1 MNTHVDCISCI
12 VNKVDSLANKY
23 LDTKKKKYDFMKK
36 ALMEIVNANYN
47 MSSPT
52 VSSKILR
59 ILKEEVNIDDI
70 YEKEKRYF
78 NDLALKMEK
87 QLEEK
92 LNLSE
97 DRFLDA
103 LKYAISGN
111 IIDFGALDDIKDD
124 MLDNI
129 IQTTLKQ
136 NISGSVY
143 SKFKRNLENAS
154 ELVYL
159 SDNTGEIVFDKLF
172 IKEIRKKY
180 PDLNITLITRGKPV
194 YNDATEE
201 DAYYV
206 GLDKYVK
213 IINNGTDIAGTDLL
227 EINEES
233 KRYIDNADL
242 IISKGQGNFETL
254 CGCGKNIYYLFL
266 CKCDMFVEKLKCEKF
281 TSVFINEEEC
291 SKLFGE

>member
-1 MNTHVDCISCI
+1 MNSHVDCISCI
-12 VNKVDSLANKY
+12 VNKIDGLANKY

-36 ALMEIVNANYN
+36 ALSEIVDANYN

-52 VSSKILR
+52 ISSKILR

-70 YEKEKRYF
+70 YEKEKKYF
-78 NDLALKMEK
+78 NDLALKMEN
-87 QLEEK
+87 QLNEN
-92 LNLSE
+92 LDLSE

-124 MLDNI
+124 MLDEI

-136 NISGSVY
+136 SINENVY
-143 SKFKRNLENAS
+143 SRFKRDLENAS

-180 PDLNITLITRGKPV
+180 PNLNITLITRGGPV

-227 EINEES
+227 EINEKS

-266 CKCDMFVEKLKCEKF
+266 CKCDMFVERLKCEKF
-281 TSVFINEEEC
+281 QSVFINEEEC
-291 SKLFGE
+291 SKLFEE